1 MSKLKSKNFAKLF
14 AVMIFVLASFVLS
27 LSFALTFSSVAKA
40 DDANYYVINLT
51 AQNGQATLSYEG
63 NNYPELENIFV
74 KESDGKYKIL
84 KSVVDD
90 TNNICKVKVT
100 AVANKNYEVKNI
112 VVNEVALTEGSDNSF
127 VISPETTETN
137 VVVNFV
143 AKKFHVKVTT
153 SFSNDGENYVS
164 DDTLLTNNMGVS
176 LDALTVDAHASIFDE
191 TNNVVAND
199 RESDHLEFVG
209 YFIKNVNGVKVNVS
223 ALRNISN
230 LVFDDDFID
239 AYLGDNDTLE
249 IVAEYQYKR
258 AISVAVDSSCAANG
272 SFDVILRDRDNN
284 VIDFTSGEY
293 YSVGTKISVVPT
305 AKKYY
310 KFARFELNGE
320 KKYDA
325 NVSLTVENRDI
336 DLVLFFN
343 QASYELSFNI
353 VNSIYERLGNEEI
366 LTEITHVSGYYDTP
380 VAKKVVIGDTINS
393 IRFKNIFNYQNY
405 RFLSWQLISNT
416 GESVS
421 VSSDENVNIVKN
433 LQITNDFVDKYVK
446 DGKIQFYG
454 VFIQNCQLSIVM
466 HKAYDTEETFEIYDD
481 GVKVTDLSKS
491 FDYGTILT
499 ITVPHIDHMTFDHFE
514 GLIVNDQYTPG
525 QTTAYIIMNGNRSI
539 SAVYEYVKTE
549 VTISEDSSAENAR
562 LSLNL
567 DKIKIGDTLI
577 INAKLL
583 NGYKLKKFTINNSS
597 AKNFVKTLNSLG
609 EATVANYGD
618 NGIVTI
624 FVNKDVYD
632 YFTVNHELKIDV
644 DSKINGTY
652 VALFVIYILLAIG
665 LGAVIVVLSIKT
677 NNYNEEIK
685 KLQRKKQ
692 EEILKKEEEQRK
704 EEEKE
709 KARQAA
715 LKAKAE
721 AKENPVSEKPKK
733 TQTKKTTT
741 KSSAEKAKT
750 GETKSATVKKKSA
763 KPKTTSKKAA
773 AVSITDKKETK
784 TAEKK
789 TTTKK
794 TTKKAETKDIEG
806 GKA

>member
-1 MSKLKSKNFAKLF
+1 MSKLKSKNLAKLF
-14 AVMIFVLASFVLS
+14 AVMIFMLASFVL
-27 LSFALTFSSVAKA
+27 LVPFALTFSSVAKA
-40 DDANYYVINLT
+40 DDADYYVINLT

-63 NNYPELENIFV
+63 NDYPNLENIFV
-74 KESDGKYKIL
+74 KVSDGKYKIL

-90 TNNICKVKVT
+90 TANNCKVKVS
-100 AVANKNYEVKNI
+100 AVANKNYKLNSI
-112 VVNEVALTEGSDNSF
+112 VVNGVALSDEVDNIF
-127 VISPETTETN
+127 VISGGTAETN
-137 VVVNFV
+137 VVVNF
-143 AKKFHVKVTT
+143 AIKKFNVKVTT

-164 DDTLLTNNMGVS
+164 DDTLLTNNIGVS
-176 LDALTVDAHASIFDE
+176 LDALTVDAYASIFDE
-191 TNNVVAND
+191 THNVIAND

-209 YFIKNVNGVKVNVS
+209 FFIKNVNGNKVNVS
-223 ALRNISN
+223 SSRNIAN
-230 LVFDDDFID
+230 LVFDDEFIN
-239 AYLGDNDTLE
+239 AYLGDNDNLE

-272 SFDVILRDRDNN
+272 SFDVILRNSDNN

-325 NVSLTVENRDI
+325 NVSLTVDSQDI
-336 DLVLFFN
+336 NLVLFFE
-343 QASYELSFNI
+343 QASYELGFNI

-366 LTEITHVSGYYDTP
+366 LTEITHASGYYDTP

-421 VSSDENVNIVKN
+421 VSSEENVNIIKN
-433 LQITNDFVDKYVK
+433 LQITSDFVDKYVK
-446 DGKIQFYG
+446 DGRIQFYG

-466 HKAYDTEETFEIYDD
+466 HKAYDTEETFEVYEN

-491 FDYGTILT
+491 FDYG
-499 ITVPHIDHMTFDHFE
+499 ITLMISVPHIDHMTFDHFE
-514 GLIVNDQYTPG
+514 GLVVNDQYTPG
-525 QTTAYIIMNGNRSI
+525 QTTAYIMMNGNRSI
-539 SAVYEYVKTE
+539 SAVYEYVKTQ
-549 VTISEDSSAENAR
+549 VKISEDSTAENAR

-567 DKIKIGDTLI
+567 DEIKIGDTLI
-577 INAKLL
+577 INAKLM
-583 NGYKLKKFTINNSS
+583 NGYKLKKFTINNIS
-597 AKNFVKTLNSLG
+597 ANNFVKTLNKLG

-624 FVNKDVYD
+624 YVNKDVFD
-632 YFTVNHELKIDV
+632 YFTVNHDLKIDV
-644 DSKINGTY
+644 DSKINGAY
-652 VALFVIYILLAIG
+652 VALFVIYIVLAIG
-665 LGAVIVVLSIKT
+665 LGVVIVVLSIKT
-677 NNYNEEIK
+677 NNYNDEIK

-692 EEILKKEEEQRK
+692 EEILKKKEEQKK

-715 LKAKAE
+715 LKAEVE
-721 AKENPVSEKPKK
+721 AKANPAPEKPKK
-733 TQTKKTTT
+733 AQTKKTASKTSKT
-741 KSSAEKAKT
+741 KTKAAAENKT
-750 GETKSATVKKKSA
+750 AT
-763 KPKTTSKKAA
+763 KPKTASKT
-773 AVSITDKKETK
+773 VSSKPKTEKKET
-784 TAEKK
+784 TNAEKK
-789 TTTKK
+789 AQTKK
-794 TTKKAETKDIEG
+794 TTKKAETKDTEG